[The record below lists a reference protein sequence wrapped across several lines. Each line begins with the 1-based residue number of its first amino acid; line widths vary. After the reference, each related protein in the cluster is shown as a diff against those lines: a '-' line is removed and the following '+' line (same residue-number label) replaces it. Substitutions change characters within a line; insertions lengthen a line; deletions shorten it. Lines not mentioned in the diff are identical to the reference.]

1 MNFKEYLYNSESR
14 KTLSILKTRF
24 TPRALNINTEWKSKS
39 VFPNSENRS
48 GESPNSLNI
57 ISIWLLSS
65 LVNNVL
71 ADLVILNS
79 RANIFFHSFS

>member
-1 MNFKEYLYNSESR
+1 MAQWPMMNEFYYFSKNQDLNFKEYLYNSESR

-57 ISIWLLSS
+57 ISI
-65 LVNNVL
+65 
-71 ADLVILNS
+71 
-79 RANIFFHSFS
+79 